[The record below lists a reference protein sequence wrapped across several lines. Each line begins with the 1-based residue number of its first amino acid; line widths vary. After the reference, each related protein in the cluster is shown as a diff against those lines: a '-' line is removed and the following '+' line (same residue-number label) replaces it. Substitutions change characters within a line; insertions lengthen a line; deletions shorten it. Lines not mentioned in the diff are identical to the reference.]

1 MHRFLTWGVSWG
13 TSWGTLYFQGLPLQ
27 NRNFT
32 VLNETH
38 FRGLRLVH
46 PEDHGMRDNLVKMA
60 EPGLPAVE
68 GVYGETQASW
78 HP

>member
-1 MHRFLTWGVSWG
+1 MHRFVTWGVSWG
-13 TSWGTLYFQGLPLQ
+13 TLYFQVLPLQ

-46 PEDHGMRDNLVKMA
+46 PEGHDMRDNLVEMA
-60 EPGLPAVE
+60 EPGLPVVE
-68 GVYGETQASW
+68 GVYRETQASW